1 MKAHVCKPTGPRLF
15 AVCTA
20 VIFLF
25 STSVPQL
32 PAQSAVKAAAPTPIE
47 AQVRAVGI
55 GHKAIVTRVDGSQ
68 LRGEILAI
76 NTDSFR
82 LNQGKHK
89 GESLLAFSD
98 VSAVQKGHLSKGA
111 KIGIGVGI
119 GLAGVGIAAGI
130 IAAQACG
137 SGFC

>member
-1 MKAHVCKPTGPRLF
+1 MKAHVCEPTRFRLF

-55 GHKAIVTRVDGSQ
+55 GHKAVVTRLDGNQ
-68 LRGEILAI
+68 LKGQIMAI
-76 NTDSFR
+76 NADSFR

-89 GESLLAFSD
+89 GESLLAFTD
-98 VSAVQKGHLSKGA
+98 VSAVKKGGLSKGA

-119 GLAGVGIAAGI
+119 GLAGVGIAAGV
-130 IAAQACG
+130 IAAKTCS

>member
-1 MKAHVCKPTGPRLF
+1 MKAPMYKTGPRLF
-15 AVCTA
+15 ALCTA

-32 PAQSAVKAAAPTPIE
+32 PAQSAVKAAAAKPIE

-55 GHKAIVTRVDGSQ
+55 GHKAVVTRLDGTQ
-68 LRGEILAI
+68 LKGTIAAI
-76 NTDSFR
+76 DTTTFS

-89 GESLLAFSD
+89 GESLLAFTD
-98 VSAVQKGHLSKGA
+98 VSAVKKGGMSKRA
-111 KIGIGVGI
+111 KIGLGVGI
-119 GLAGVGIAAGI
+119 GVAGVGIAAGI
-130 IAAQACG
+130 IAAKACD